1 LNQTRGR
8 SEEELD
14 GDDEDDGDAF
24 FPQRVWS
31 SFPFSMQLT
40 QSANNNSNKV

>member
-14 GDDEDDGDAF
+14 DDDDGDAF
-24 FPQRVWS
+24 FPEGVWS
-31 SFPFSMQLT
+31 SFPFHAINTKCKQ
-40 QSANNNSNKV
+40 